1 MNLIYRIPLFDFD
14 INDPKQIECN
24 WKRVLEAIENSSP
37 DLFDSIDHRSY
48 ASLPK
53 ALQIKVRKYLI
64 RGRYRPTPF
73 GKLAGIGLASWS
85 ETTQGPASLNP
96 IFHQRQVSNSINLKG
111 KLADQVFVPMPGLT
125 LRFGYHQALT
135 FDTRHSKWCQSKIEK
150 NHFLDKFLL
159 EAYHNI
165 ATDSRGNKLESK
177 KSNLDEEK
185 LEELVSTGFVYP
197 GHQYSPFFAK
207 NINSEVPDPI
217 SVSNQV
223 KGVLDQFIAESGD
236 LFVESEN
243 PYLKDFISW
252 FIEKYEDRQIRLYSL
267 LSDSDFMQKQMT
279 FGEISSPFEPALQ
292 NHLPESLDLK
302 QHLPSKPLS
311 SGIYDIQL
319 VFRIGAEGTPI
330 IENMVCNR
338 PFAYLGR
345 FNQYPVFQEY
355 GKNLKERIYSSDE
368 VIFAQLDLFESPKTQ
383 AICEVANMFEWKI
396 NPFPKQSEKQI
407 GLDEIW
413 IGVEEDRVY
422 LVHNQYHR
430 EIIPVILHPLHGDQI
445 THPIM
450 KLLWHIALQDQYKFL
465 AYTPNGKNLGKNS
478 ELKWED
484 LIILPKSWKLEKSSF
499 KTKDSFQCFLRDTK
513 IPTRFLA
520 GTDDRELLIQKENP
534 TDQEILWQELNRTG
548 VLTLNE
554 APWIESDLI
563 SNSQGIPLY
572 PQFIYRHTQ
581 KIHRPPIQIPFN
593 PIYFS
598 DQNWIYLI
606 LKTPYSDLLETL
618 EYLREFFYENGFMH
632 KAEWYYLIY
641 QKSEEY
647 EIRLRVYI
655 PRKVSKFLLSLA
667 HHLDLEEITW
677 TRAPYYPETE
687 KYGFEDYG
695 KSEELFCLESE
706 FLFSSHVEHK
716 INLLIPDQQ
725 KLSFLTGF
733 WIWIISSLNKADLF
747 FEYFKLLYREQER
760 ELTSEFKSR
769 FDYINKYQSFGFQDR
784 KYLEI
789 LRSHPFIWNDYS
801 KNFLINHM
809 HMMVNRFFPL
819 DARVFELELWY
830 RIYRELGKRR
840 YGPKGNESSENEDW
854 LSKMFDPNPQITFHI
869 RTVF

>member
-14 INDPKQIECN
+14 INDLKQIEQN
-24 WKRVLEAIENSSP
+24 WKRILEAIEVSSP
-37 DLFDSIDHRSY
+37 DLFNSIAYRSY

-53 ALQIKVRKYLI
+53 ALQFKVRKYLI
-64 RGRYRPTPF
+64 RGRYRSTPF
-73 GKLAGIGLASWS
+73 GKLAGMGLASWS
-85 ETTQGPASLNP
+85 ETTQGPPSINP
-96 IFHQRQVSNSINLKG
+96 IFHQGQVSNSTNLNG
-111 KLADQVFVPMPGLT
+111 NLADQVFVPMPGLS

-135 FDTRHSKWCQSKIEK
+135 FDHRHSKWCQSKIEK
-150 NHFLDKFLL
+150 NHFLDNFLL
-159 EAYHNI
+159 EAFQNI
-165 ATDSRGNKLESK
+165 ATDSRGNKLELK
-177 KSNLDEEK
+177 KPNLDEEK

-197 GHQYSPFFAK
+197 GHQYAASLAK
-207 NINSEVPDPI
+207 NVNSEVPDPI
-217 SVSNQV
+217 RVSNHV
-223 KGVLDQFIAESGD
+223 KAALDQFIDESGE
-236 LFVESEN
+236 LFVESKN
-243 PYLKDFISW
+243 LYIKDFVLW
-252 FIEKYEDRQIRLYSL
+252 FVEKYDDRQIRLYPL
-267 LSDSDFMQKQMT
+267 LSDSDFLQKQMT
-279 FGEISSPFEPALQ
+279 FGKISSPLEPALQ
-292 NHLPESLDLK
+292 KHLSDSLDLK
-302 QHLPSKPLS
+302 QYLPSKSLS

-319 VFRIGAEGTPI
+319 VFRIGTEGKPI
-330 IENMVCNR
+330 IENIVCNR

-355 GKNLKERIYSSDE
+355 GKTLKEKIYSSEE

-396 NPFPKQSEKQI
+396 NPFPKESEKQI

-413 IGVEEDRVY
+413 IGVEGDRVY
-422 LVHNQYHR
+422 LVHNQSHR

-465 AYTPNGKNLGKNS
+465 AYTPNGKNLGESS
-478 ELKWED
+478 ELKWGD
-484 LIILPKSWKLEKSSF
+484 LIILPKSWKLERSSY
-499 KTKDSFQCFLRDTK
+499 KTKDSFLSFLKDAT

-520 GTDDRELLIQKENP
+520 GTYDRELLIQKENP

-548 VLTLNE
+548 KLTLNE

-572 PQFIYRHTQ
+572 PQFIYRHTR

-618 EYLREFFYENGFMH
+618 EYIREFFNENGFKH
-632 KAEWYYLIY
+632 KAAWFYLIY
-641 QKSEEY
+641 QKSGEY
-647 EIRLRVYI
+647 EIRLRVSI
-655 PRKVSKFLLSLA
+655 SKKASRFLLSLA
-667 HHLDLEEITW
+667 NHLDAEEITW

-687 KYGFEDYG
+687 KYGFEDYV
-695 KSEELFCLESE
+695 KSEQLFCFESE
-706 FLFSSHVEHK
+706 FLFSFQGDYK
-716 INLLIPDQQ
+716 LNLLLPDQQ
-725 KLSFLTGF
+725 KLCFLTGF
-733 WIWIISSLNKADLF
+733 WIWIIYSLNKADLF
-747 FEYFKLLYREQER
+747 FEYFKLLSKEQEK

-769 FDYINKYQSFGFQDR
+769 FDYLNKYQSFGFKDR

-789 LRSHPFIWNDYS
+789 LRSHPFVWNDYS
-801 KNFLINHM
+801 KIFIINHM

-819 DARVFELELWY
+819 KARKFELELWY

-840 YGPKGNESSENEDW
+840 FGPKGNVSLEKEDW
-854 LSKMFDPNPQITFHI
+854 LTKMTHPNPQITHHI
-869 RTVF
+869 RSVI